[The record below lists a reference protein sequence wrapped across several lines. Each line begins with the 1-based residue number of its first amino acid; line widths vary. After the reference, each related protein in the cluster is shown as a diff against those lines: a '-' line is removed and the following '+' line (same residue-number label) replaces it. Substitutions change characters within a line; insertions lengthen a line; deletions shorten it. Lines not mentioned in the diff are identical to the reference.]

1 MILCDIIITL
11 QKPLFTLFLLD
22 FVLTMLFYNKISQ
35 KMRILTKII
44 AFFFLF
50 SLMVSCGG
58 FQKVDTRKVPIKG
71 SERAKTKHKRGKRDV
86 NWQSIK

>member
-1 MILCDIIITL
+1 
-11 QKPLFTLFLLD
+11 
-22 FVLTMLFYNKISQ
+22 
-35 KMRILTKII
+35 MRILTKII

-71 SERAKTKHKRGKRDV
+71 SERAKKNIDEGRGISIGGAIKNRGKT
-86 NWQSIK
+86 N